1 MDFSGRQH
9 IPYNRELFVFL
20 PWEKV
25 SVSHRHGDVLVTHE
39 LLQLHKRDLAGLSQP
54 GCEGMPH
61 GMQGDGVQTIT
72 ILRGQI
78 ELPDGSLEAGG
89 RLGVRCFLAGSLE
102 DGFRRFAFVRLEHSD
117 HVLRHP
123 DENPLASFLNDI
135 KATGVGIHILS
146 AQLENFRGPEAGSQ
160 GKQGHVMQLRMPLFE
175 VVQKGFGLFSGQETQ
190 SFIVG
195 FYHLPCPALGGQRV
209 DSAPHASGDST
220 IYGGTYEREDVVH
233 GLSGQSFPFP
243 RLGIGLSCGFF
254 GLCIPGGRLQ
264 ELRLETGKQIRGQ
277 LDNGQNVK
285 FVLEVGVILAVVLV
299 NVLSSPAPFKI
310 EIHQVPDGD
319 FIPLNGVDAS
329 TLKLGKELCPLLPGR
344 SRTDALAVSADGF
357 PVPLTLMV
365 CVPEAVDFV
374 VLSGARIALGG
385 LTEEDAL
392 ELGLYVFSLS
402 FAIHIIRL
410 EDTTKEGKMLI
421 QNLSKI
427 DFQDKIFDDNI
438 LNLLIIHLLPLVI
451 DDRKTV
457 TTDFLWCFL
466 GSGLIS

>member
-1 MDFSGRQH
+1 M
-9 IPYNRELFVFL
+9 N
-20 PWEKV
+20 
-25 SVSHRHGDVLVTHE
+25 
-39 LLQLHKRDLAGLSQP
+39 
-54 GCEGMPH
+54 
-61 GMQGDGVQTIT
+61 
-72 ILRGQI
+72 
-78 ELPDGSLEAGG
+78 
-89 RLGVRCFLAGSLE
+89 
-102 DGFRRFAFVRLEHSD
+102 
-117 HVLRHP
+117 
-123 DENPLASFLNDI
+123 
-135 KATGVGIHILS
+135 
-146 AQLENFRGPEAGSQ
+146 
-160 GKQGHVMQLRMPLFE
+160 
-175 VVQKGFGLFSGQETQ
+175 
-190 SFIVG
+190 
-195 FYHLPCPALGGQRV
+195 
-209 DSAPHASGDST
+209 
-220 IYGGTYEREDVVH
+220 
-233 GLSGQSFPFP
+233 
-243 RLGIGLSCGFF
+243 
-254 GLCIPGGRLQ
+254 
-264 ELRLETGKQIRGQ
+264 
-277 LDNGQNVK
+277 

-319 FIPLNGVDAS
+319 FIPLNGVNAS
-329 TLKLGKELCPLLPGR
+329 DLKLGKEFCPLLSGR
-344 SRTDALAVSADGF
+344 SRTDALAMPADSF

>member
-1 MDFSGRQH
+1 M
-9 IPYNRELFVFL
+9 N
-20 PWEKV
+20 
-25 SVSHRHGDVLVTHE
+25 
-39 LLQLHKRDLAGLSQP
+39 
-54 GCEGMPH
+54 
-61 GMQGDGVQTIT
+61 
-72 ILRGQI
+72 
-78 ELPDGSLEAGG
+78 
-89 RLGVRCFLAGSLE
+89 
-102 DGFRRFAFVRLEHSD
+102 
-117 HVLRHP
+117 
-123 DENPLASFLNDI
+123 
-135 KATGVGIHILS
+135 
-146 AQLENFRGPEAGSQ
+146 
-160 GKQGHVMQLRMPLFE
+160 
-175 VVQKGFGLFSGQETQ
+175 
-190 SFIVG
+190 
-195 FYHLPCPALGGQRV
+195 
-209 DSAPHASGDST
+209 
-220 IYGGTYEREDVVH
+220 
-233 GLSGQSFPFP
+233 
-243 RLGIGLSCGFF
+243 
-254 GLCIPGGRLQ
+254 
-264 ELRLETGKQIRGQ
+264 
-277 LDNGQNVK
+277 

-357 PVPLTLMV
+357 PVPLTLVV

-385 LTEEDAL
+385 LTEKDAL
-392 ELGLYVFSLS
+392 ELGLYVFSFS
-402 FAIHIIRL
+402 FATHMSRL

>member
-1 MDFSGRQH
+1 M
-9 IPYNRELFVFL
+9 
-20 PWEKV
+20 
-25 SVSHRHGDVLVTHE
+25 
-39 LLQLHKRDLAGLSQP
+39 
-54 GCEGMPH
+54 
-61 GMQGDGVQTIT
+61 
-72 ILRGQI
+72 
-78 ELPDGSLEAGG
+78 
-89 RLGVRCFLAGSLE
+89 
-102 DGFRRFAFVRLEHSD
+102 
-117 HVLRHP
+117 
-123 DENPLASFLNDI
+123 
-135 KATGVGIHILS
+135 
-146 AQLENFRGPEAGSQ
+146 
-160 GKQGHVMQLRMPLFE
+160 
-175 VVQKGFGLFSGQETQ
+175 
-190 SFIVG
+190 
-195 FYHLPCPALGGQRV
+195 
-209 DSAPHASGDST
+209 
-220 IYGGTYEREDVVH
+220 
-233 GLSGQSFPFP
+233 
-243 RLGIGLSCGFF
+243 
-254 GLCIPGGRLQ
+254 
-264 ELRLETGKQIRGQ
+264 
-277 LDNGQNVK
+277 
-285 FVLEVGVILAVVLV
+285 AVVLV

-319 FIPLNGVDAS
+319 FIPLNGVDVS
-329 TLKLGKELCPLLPGR
+329 TLKLGKELGR

-357 PVPLTLMV
+357 PVPLTLVV